1 MHKNRNYDPVGL
13 LLAEEGLFG
22 LPLAKEELFGLP
34 QSKKDFSANSW
45 PKSPSSVNTDSTIL
59 ENSY

>member
-22 LPLAKEELFGLP
+22 LPLPEVGSTA
-34 QSKKDFSANSW
+34 SRW
-45 PKSPSSVNTDSTIL
+45 PKSARLGRRALSGFPLAEKCQGHKT
-59 ENSY
+59 